1 MHLARVWLTDFRS
14 YLTAEVDLDPGLTAV
29 VGANGEGK
37 SNLLEAIGWMGGL
50 KSFRGAPTEALV
62 RVGAE
67 RAIVRGEGRRKGREL
82 LVECE
87 IAPGGRSRMLVNRQ
101 PVRRAR
107 DGLEFLRAVVFS
119 PDDLELV
126 KGGPGERR
134 RYLDDLLVALDPRLD
149 ATRSDLDRILRQRSA
164 LLKQSR
170 GRLSPEVEATLD
182 VWDARLT
189 TTGEAL
195 ADARA
200 TLVEQ
205 LGPAVATAYEDLAG
219 GGEVGLRYAPAWRAG
234 GLLAAL
240 HEVRRD
246 ELRRGVSLVG
256 PHRDE
261 LDLTVEGLPARTHA
275 SQGEQ
280 RTLALALRLAGARLV
295 AAALDTPPLLLLDD
309 VFSELDPDRSAA
321 LLAHLPP
328 GQTIIT
334 TATALPPGAVPGRV
348 LRVAGGIVTASDD
361 APAVEGRR
369 PPG

>member
-1 MHLARVWLTDFRS
+1 MHLARVWLTDFRGYAS
-14 YLTAEVDLDPGLTAV
+14 AEVALDPGLTAV
-29 VGANGEGK
+29 VGANGQGK
-37 SNLLEAIGWMGGL
+37 SNLLEAIGWLGGL
-50 KSFRGAPTEALV
+50 RSFRGAPTEALV

-67 RAIVRGEGRRKGREL
+67 RAFVRGEGEREGRAL

-87 IAPGGRSRMLVNRQ
+87 IAPGGRSRTLVNRQ

-149 ATRSDLDRILRQRSA
+149 ATRADLDRILRQRSA
-164 LLKQSR
+164 LLKQSG
-170 GRLSPEVEATLD
+170 GRLTPEVEATLD

-189 TTGEAL
+189 VAGEAL

-200 TLVEQ
+200 ALVDD
-205 LGPAVATAYEDLAG
+205 LGPAVATAYRDLAG
-219 GGEVGLRYAPAWRAG
+219 GDEVGLRYAPRWREG

-261 LDLTVEGLPARTHA
+261 LDVTLQALPSRTHA

-280 RTLALALRLAGARLV
+280 RSIALALRLAGARLV
-295 AAALDTPPLLLLDD
+295 AASLETPPLLLLDD
-309 VFSELDPDRSAA
+309 VFSELDPDRSEA
-321 LLAHLPP
+321 LLGHLPP
-328 GQTIIT
+328 GQTVVT
-334 TATALPPGAVPGRV
+334 TAAALPPQAVPGQV
-348 LRVAGGIVTASDD
+348 LRVA
-361 APAVEGRR
+361 EGRVTPAGGA
-369 PPG
+369 PPPPS

>member
-14 YLTAEVDLDPGLTAV
+14 YVDVEVALDPGLTAV
-29 VGANGEGK
+29 VGPNGEGK
-37 SNLLEAIGWMGGL
+37 SNLLEAIGWLGGL
-50 KSFRGAPTEALV
+50 RSFRGAPTEALV

-67 RAIVRGEGRRKGREL
+67 RAIVRGEGQRDGRAL

-107 DGLEFLRAVVFS
+107 DGLDFLRAVVFS
-119 PDDLELV
+119 PDDLDLV

-134 RYLDDLLVALDPRLD
+134 RYLDDLVVALDPRHD
-149 ATRSDLDRILRQRSA
+149 ATRTDLDRILRQRA
-164 LLKQSR
+164 AVLKQSG
-170 GRLSPEVEATLD
+170 GRLTPEIEATLD
-182 VWDARLT
+182 VWDQRLT

-200 TLVEQ
+200 ALVGE
-205 LGPAVATAYEDLAG
+205 LRPAVTTAYRDLAG
-219 GGEVGLRYAPAWRAG
+219 AGDVGLRYAPAWREQ

-240 HEVRRD
+240 AEVRRD

-261 LDLTVEGLPARTHA
+261 VAITLEGLPSRTHA

-280 RTLALALRLAGARLV
+280 RSIALALRLAAARQLATV
-295 AAALDTPPLLLLDD
+295 VDTAPLLLLDD
-309 VFSELDPDRSAA
+309 VFSELDPTRSAA

-328 GQTIIT
+328 GQTIVT
-334 TATALPPGAVPGRV
+334 TASGLPSPAQPGRV
-348 LRVAGGIVTASDD
+348 LRVGDGQVIPTAGWPLD
-361 APAVEGRR
+361 P
-369 PPG
+369 

>member
-1 MHLARVWLTDFRS
+1 MHLARVWLTDFRG
-14 YLTAEVDLDPGLTAV
+14 YTTAEVVLDPGLTAV

-37 SNLLEAIGWMGGL
+37 SNLLEAIGWLGGL
-50 KSFRGAPTEALV
+50 RSFRGAPTEALV
-62 RVGAE
+62 RVGAQ
-67 RAIVRGEGRRKGREL
+67 RAIVRGEAEREGRDL

-126 KGGPGERR
+126 KGGPGDRR
-134 RYLDDLLVALDPRLD
+134 RYLDDLLVALDPRND
-149 ATRSDLDRILRQRSA
+149 AIRSDLDRILRQRSA
-164 LLKQSR
+164 LLKQSG
-170 GRLSPEVEATLD
+170 GRLTPEVEATLE

-189 TTGEAL
+189 TTGEAM

-200 TLVEQ
+200 GLVER
-205 LGPAVATAYEDLAG
+205 LGPAVATAYGDLVG
-219 GGEVGLRYAPAWRAG
+219 GGEVGMVYAPAWRAA
-234 GLLAAL
+234 GLLVAL
-240 HEVRRD
+240 HDVRRD

-261 LDLTVEGLPARTHA
+261 LDLSLDGLPARTHA

-280 RTLALALRLAGARLV
+280 RSVALALRLAGARLV

-309 VFSELDPDRSAA
+309 VFSELDPDRADG
-321 LLAHLPP
+321 LLAHLPA

-334 TATALPPGAVPGRV
+334 TATDLPPGARPGRV
-348 LRVAGGIVTASDD
+348 LRVAGGQVSL
-361 APAVEGRR
+361 VEGEDRR
-369 PPG
+369 HA

>member
-1 MHLARVWLTDFRS
+1 MHLARVWLTDFRG
-14 YLTAEVDLDPGLTAV
+14 YAAAEVELDPGLTAV
-29 VGANGEGK
+29 LGANGEGK
-37 SNLLEAIGWMGGL
+37 SNLLEAVGWLGGL
-50 KSFRGAPTEALV
+50 RSFRGAPTEALV

-67 RAIVRGEGRRKGREL
+67 RAIVRGEGDRDGRDL

-134 RYLDDLLVALDPRLD
+134 RYLDDLLVALDPRNE
-149 ATRSDLDRILRQRSA
+149 AVRSDLERILRQRSA
-164 LLKQSR
+164 LLKQSG

-200 TLVEQ
+200 DLVAR
-205 LGPAVATAYEDLAG
+205 LGPAVGEAYRDLAG
-219 GGEVGLRYAPAWRAG
+219 GGAAEMGYAPAWRAT

-261 LDLTVEGLPARTHA
+261 LDLTLDGLPARTHA

-280 RTLALALRLAGARLV
+280 RSVALALRLAGARLV

-309 VFSELDPDRSAA
+309 VFSELDPERSAA
-321 LLAHLPP
+321 LLTHLPP

-334 TATALPPGAVPGRV
+334 TATDLPPGAVPGRV
-348 LRVAGGIVTASDD
+348 LRVADGAVTQVADGAAPGG
-361 APAVEGRR
+361 
-369 PPG
+369 

>member
-1 MHLARVWLTDFRS
+1 MHLARVWLTDFRG
-14 YLTAEVDLDPGLTAV
+14 YAAAEVDLDPGLTAV
-29 VGANGEGK
+29 LGANGEGK
-37 SNLLEAIGWMGGL
+37 SNLLEAIGWLGGL
-50 KSFRGAPTEALV
+50 RSFRGAPTEALV

-67 RAIVRGEGRRKGREL
+67 RAIVRGEGAREGRDL

-134 RYLDDLLVALDPRLD
+134 RYLDDLLVALDPRNE
-149 ATRSDLDRILRQRSA
+149 AVRSDLERILRQRSA
-164 LLKQSR
+164 LLKQSG
-170 GRLSPEVEATLD
+170 GRLTPEVEATLD

-200 TLVEQ
+200 ALVAD
-205 LGPAVATAYEDLAG
+205 LGPAVAAAYRDLAG
-219 GGEVGLRYAPAWRAG
+219 GGEVAMEYAPAWREG

-240 HEVRRD
+240 HDVRRD

-261 LDLTVEGLPARTHA
+261 LDLALAGLPARTHA

-280 RTLALALRLAGARLV
+280 RSIALALRLAGARLV

-309 VFSELDPDRSAA
+309 VFSEHDPARSAA
-321 LLAHLPP
+321 LLAHHPP
-328 GQTIIT
+328 GQTVIT
-334 TATALPPGAVPGRV
+334 TATALPVGAVPGRV
-348 LRVAGGIVTASDD
+348 LRVAGGEVG
-361 APAVEGRR
+361 PADG
-369 PPG
+369 PGPAAG